1 MSALDV
7 RHPIRKDSHISF
19 ASRMRA
25 LETERM
31 RTHTKNV
38 KIDPQTP
45 GSV

>member
-19 ASRMRA
+19 VSRMRA